1 MMRDDTLTR
10 ADCPPSAGAGSAAR
24 PPDEETPMSMT
35 NLSNPA
41 LSNPARE
48 PLPASDWLPRR
59 PDIWLDD
66 REDPLRPARGI
77 ANAMLFSAPF
87 WAAGAWLLLQWLG
100 D

>member
-1 MMRDDTLTR
+1 MMRDNTPTR
-10 ADCPPSAGAGSAAR
+10 ADCPPSAEAAAR
-24 PPDEETPMSMT
+24 PPDEETTMSMT

-41 LSNPARE
+41 HE
-48 PLPASDWLPRR
+48 HLPASDWLPRR

-66 REDPLRPARGI
+66 QEDPLRPARGVV
-77 ANAMLFSAPF
+77 NAVLFSAPF